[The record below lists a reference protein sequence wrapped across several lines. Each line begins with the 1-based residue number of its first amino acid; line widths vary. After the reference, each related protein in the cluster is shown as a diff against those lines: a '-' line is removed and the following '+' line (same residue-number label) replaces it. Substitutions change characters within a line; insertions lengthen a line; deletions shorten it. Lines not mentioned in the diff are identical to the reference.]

1 MEPPW
6 ECLQDQF
13 KTAISLKCGL
23 PETFFF
29 ILSRTVILY
38 KVLST
43 PQMQA
48 KTYLSADISQPVTDK
63 TVIIMELK
71 YQHQSS
77 SFSYYVMFIQ
87 EDLFQFSGSMAA
99 ITIKIIARVSH

>member
-13 KTAISLKCGL
+13 KTAISLKCSL

-43 PQMQA
+43 PQMRA
-48 KTYLSADISQPVTDK
+48 KTYLSADISQP
-63 TVIIMELK
+63 VIIMELK

-99 ITIKIIARVSH
+99 ITIKINARVLH

>member
-6 ECLQDQF
+6 ECLQDHF
-13 KTAISLKCGL
+13 KTTISLKCSL
-23 PETFFF
+23 PETFFL

-43 PQMQA
+43 PQMRA
-48 KTYLSADISQPVTDK
+48 KTYLLADISQPV
-63 TVIIMELK
+63 IIMEPK

-99 ITIKIIARVSH
+99 IAIKINARVSH

>member
-13 KTAISLKCGL
+13 KTTISLKCSL
-23 PETFFF
+23 PETFFV

-48 KTYLSADISQPVTDK
+48 KTYLSADNSQPVSDK
-63 TVIIMELK
+63 TVIIMELR

-87 EDLFQFSGSMAA
+87 DLFQFSGSMAA
-99 ITIKIIARVSH
+99 ITIKIIVRVSQ